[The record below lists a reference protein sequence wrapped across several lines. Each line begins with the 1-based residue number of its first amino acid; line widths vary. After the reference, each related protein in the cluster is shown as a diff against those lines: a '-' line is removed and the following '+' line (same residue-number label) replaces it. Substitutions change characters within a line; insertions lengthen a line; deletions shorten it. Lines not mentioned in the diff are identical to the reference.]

1 MLIRQFVSQS
11 EFATIPRYGIP
22 INLGIAVTIGTA
34 VAFIG
39 EGIEY
44 GISTGVL
51 IGIMLGFFIQEG
63 LLIQILSREANID
76 FQHRILNGDVTHK
89 NRMTLLVT
97 PIMVLL
103 ILGMLLAFL
112 NNLATDSLTLVRI
125 LCVSAII
132 MFGVDPL
139 FGLVD
144 KGVLA
149 IFGAA
154 VVYII
159 ILQAG
164 FDGYDNMA
172 NSIAPVVGDKFA
184 FSAATAVI
192 AYLLLSARWTYY
204 RLFCFNQSED
214 LLRVFAD
221 TGLPLLLVILP
232 YAPKFFELLESIF
245 LGI

>member
-1 MLIRQFVSQS
+1 VAHQNYASV
-11 EFATIPRYGIP
+11 PRYGIP
-22 INLGIAVTIGTA
+22 VNLVIATAIGIG

-39 EGIEY
+39 EGIEL

-51 IGIMLGFFIQEG
+51 IAITLGFFIQEG
-63 LLIQILSREANID
+63 VLIQILSREANIN
-76 FQHRILNGDVTHK
+76 FQDRILDGDVSHK
-89 NRMTLLVT
+89 NRMTLLIT

-103 ILGMLLAFL
+103 IIGMSLAVI
-112 NNLATDSLTLVRI
+112 NNLATDRLTIIRI
-125 LCVSAII
+125 LCVSIII

-144 KGVLA
+144 RGILA
-149 IFGAA
+149 IFGAS

-164 FDGYDNMA
+164 FDGYDGMA
-172 NSIAPVVGDKFA
+172 NSIAPLVGDKFA
-184 FSAATAVI
+184 FSAATSVI

-232 YAPKFFELLESIF
+232 YTPTFFELLESIF

>member
-232 YAPKFFELLESIF
+232 YAPTFFELLESIF
-245 LGI
+245 LGV

>member
-1 MLIRQFVSQS
+1 MLIRQFVSQLK
-11 EFATIPRYGIP
+11 FATIPRYGIP
-22 INLGIAVTIGTA
+22 INLGTAVIIGTA

-51 IGIMLGFFIQEG
+51 VGIMLGFFIQEG

-89 NRMTLLVT
+89 NRMTLLIT

-103 ILGMLLAFL
+103 TLGMLLAFL

-172 NSIAPVVGDKFA
+172 NSIAPMVGDRFA

-232 YAPKFFELLESIF
+232 YAPKFFRLLESIF

>member
-1 MLIRQFVSQS
+1 MSQL
-11 EFATIPRYGIP
+11 EFATIARYGIP
-22 INLGIAVTIGTA
+22 INLGIAVIIGTA

-204 RLFCFNQSED
+204 RLFCFNQSEN

-221 TGLPLLLVILP
+221 TGLPLLLVLLP
-232 YAPKFFELLESIF
+232 YGPTFLELLESIF
-245 LGI
+245 LGV

>member
-1 MLIRQFVSQS
+1 M
-11 EFATIPRYGIP
+11 
-22 INLGIAVTIGTA
+22 
-34 VAFIG
+34 
-39 EGIEY
+39 
-44 GISTGVL
+44 
-51 IGIMLGFFIQEG
+51 
-63 LLIQILSREANID
+63 
-76 FQHRILNGDVTHK
+76 
-89 NRMTLLVT
+89 T

-103 ILGMLLAFL
+103 TLGMLLAFL

-232 YAPKFFELLESIF
+232 YAPTFFELLESIF
-245 LGI
+245 LGV

>member
-1 MLIRQFVSQS
+1 MDHTNIP
-11 EFATIPRYGIP
+11 TIPRYGIP
-22 INLGIAVTIGTA
+22 INMGIATTIGIG

-39 EGIEY
+39 EGIEL

-63 LLIQILSREANID
+63 LLIQILSRDANIE
-76 FQHRILNGDVTHK
+76 FQHRILNGDISHK
-89 NRMTLLVT
+89 NRMTLLIT

-103 ILGMLLAFL
+103 ILGMLLAIL

-144 KGVLA
+144 KGILA

-172 NSIAPVVGDKFA
+172 ESIAPMVGDKFA
-184 FSAATAVI
+184 FSAATSVI

-221 TGLPLLLVILP
+221 TGLPLLVVILP
-232 YAPKFFELLESIF
+232 YAPTFFRLLESIF

>member
-1 MLIRQFVSQS
+1 MSQL

-22 INLGIAVTIGTA
+22 INLGIAMIIGTA
-34 VAFIG
+34 VAFKG

-63 LLIQILSREANID
+63 LLIQILSREANIN

-89 NRMTLLVT
+89 NRMTLLMT

-103 ILGMLLAFL
+103 TLGMLLAFL

-172 NSIAPVVGDKFA
+172 NSIAPMVGDRFA

>member
-1 MLIRQFVSQS
+1 VSQL

-22 INLGIAVTIGTA
+22 INLGIAMIIGTA
-34 VAFIG
+34 VAFKG

-63 LLIQILSREANID
+63 LLIQILSREANIN

-89 NRMTLLVT
+89 NRMTLLMT

-103 ILGMLLAFL
+103 TLGMLLAFL

-172 NSIAPVVGDKFA
+172 NSIAPMVGDRFA